1 MKQSIK
7 DKLSLF
13 NPAFI
18 LSLIVLII
26 ISTAN
31 TMIGGYRAVYVTQEL
46 GATATAAGVVGMWWT
61 YGSMVVMY
69 IFLKRK

>member
-31 TMIGGYRAVYVTQEL
+31 TMIGGYRAVYVTQE
-46 GATATAAGVVGMWWT
+46 
-61 YGSMVVMY
+61 
-69 IFLKRK
+69 